1 MGQWGSYAP
10 VIMSIHEQLQSIW
23 TEKYRPTKLADMV
36 LTESLR
42 AFVEE
47 CGRKEGIPNVLFV
60 GNPGTGKT
68 TLAKILINE
77 TLDAQY
83 LYINASE
90 KNGIDEVRTSILTFA
105 QTKSLDSKLKVIF
118 LDEFD
123 NFTEPGQRALRN
135 VMEEYAGNTRFI
147 LTGNYLHRIIQPI
160 QSRCQVFTDFT
171 PSIREYAKRIV
182 YILQHENIQ
191 FGNDQVNRIKE
202 VIRYHYPDLRK
213 IINYIQRNVIN
224 SKLSIQATINNEGLA
239 QDILD
244 KIVNKEGLMSIRKFV
259 IESEQTFGNDYPKLL
274 KDLFNA
280 IYKSDWKEDKKR
292 LALLQVS
299 ENLYRSALVMDQE
312 INMFSCI
319 VALSQI

>member
-1 MGQWGSYAP
+1 MT
-10 VIMSIHEQLQSIW
+10 ITEQLQNIW
-23 TEKYRPTKLADMV
+23 VEKYRPAKLADMV
-36 LTESLR
+36 LSDSVR

-47 CGRKEGIPNVLFV
+47 CKRKQEIPNLLFV
-60 GNPGTGKT
+60 GNAGTGKT
-68 TLAKILINE
+68 TLAKIIINE
-77 TLDAQY
+77 ILDAQY

-105 QTKSLDSKLKVIF
+105 QTKSLDGKLKVIF

-123 NFTEPGQRALRN
+123 NFTEAGQRALRN

-171 PSIREYAKRIV
+171 PPIREYAKRVV
-182 YILQHENIQ
+182 YILQQENVAIEQ
-191 FGNDQVNRIKE
+191 DQVERIKE
-202 VIRYHYPDLRK
+202 VIRYHYPDLRR
-213 IINYIQRNVIN
+213 IINYIQRSVIEN
-224 SKLSIQATINNEGLA
+224 KLNIQATINNEGFA

-244 KIVNKEGLMSIRKFV
+244 KIENKEDLMSIRKFV

-280 IYKSDWKEDKKR
+280 IYKSNWREDKKR

-299 ENLYRSALVMDQE
+299 ENLYRSSLVMDQE

-319 VALSQI
+319 IALSQL